1 MNYGRHVGDGSFRY
15 VLGLVV
21 VLWGVSLALQGLG
34 FHALP
39 LTEWI
44 NVYWPVPLML
54 WGLFGVIERLVK
66 GQSGPGFYVVVL
78 VVSAVIQ
85 IGNLHIGH
93 INGWTVF
100 WAVLVLSA
108 GVELLRRPQWRSGS
122 WRRHRYGIGDLEVGP
137 DIRWESN
144 RQGLHEGHLI
154 GDIRLDLSDMNL
166 SDGETPFDLSALIG
180 DITIL
185 VPEGLAVSVIAE
197 VTVGNVRV
205 FERREDGLGRRLT
218 YMSPGYEEAPRK
230 ARIYAHLLI
239 GDVTVRKF

>member
-1 MNYGRHVGDGSFRY
+1 MNYGRQMGDVSFRY

-39 LTEWI
+39 LAHWI

-54 WGLFGVIERLVK
+54 WGLFGIVERLVK
-66 GQSGPGFYVVVL
+66 GYGGPGVYVVVL

-85 IGNLHIGH
+85 ISNLHIGH
-93 INGWTVF
+93 VNGWTVL
-100 WAVLVLSA
+100 WAALVLAA
-108 GVELLRRPQWRSGS
+108 GVEMLRRPHWRTGS
-122 WRRHRYGIGDLEVGP
+122 WRRHGYGIGDLDVGP
-137 DIRWESN
+137 NIRWEN
-144 RQGLHEGHLI
+144 GRHGRHESHLI
-154 GDIRLDLSDMNL
+154 GDMRVDLTDMNL
-166 SDGETPFDLSALIG
+166 GDGETPFELSALIG

-185 VPEGLAVSVIAE
+185 VPEGLPVSVIAE
-197 VTVGNVRV
+197 VTVGDVRV
-205 FERREDGLGRRLT
+205 FERHVDGVGRRLT
-218 YMSPGYEEAPRK
+218 YLSPGYEEATRK